1 MNRSSKPAAA
11 ASTNPAAS
19 IPPVP
24 GAAPEKGRGATF
36 NPANRFRRE
45 AREAVDDGW
54 PGSTDE
60 PTPGIADANEPPRR
74 KTTVT
79 IHPSR
84 TIITR
89 NTSPDVG
96 FSQSVNPY
104 QGCEHGCIYCFA
116 RPSHAYHD
124 LSPGIDFETRLFA
137 KARAP
142 ELLRSELAKPG
153 YRCESITLGINTD
166 GYQPIEREW
175 KLTRQCL
182 EILHGCDHPV
192 SIVTKSALIERDL
205 DLLAPMA
212 AKGLAEVFLTI
223 TTLDKDIARKLE
235 PRAAAPQRRL
245 ETIGALSRAGVPV
258 GVMIAPVIPQLTDKD
273 LEAILQAAAAHGARQ
288 AGYVMLR
295 LPHEV
300 APLFRDWLD
309 AHYPLRAMHIMSLV
323 QQMNGGK
330 DYDAQGGTRMR
341 GTGEFAELIARR
353 FRIASRR
360 LGFED
365 RHSTLDTTRFH
376 PPALEGDGGSGR
388 AAARRAPVS
397 QGDLF
402 G

>member
-1 MNRSSKPAAA
+1 MNRRSSSAGP
-11 ASTNPAAS
+11 PGEV
-19 IPPVP
+19 IPRAP

-45 AREAVDDGW
+45 SREAVDDGW
-54 PGSTDE
+54 GAPQGEDSGVPDQA
-60 PTPGIADANEPPRR
+60 GADPPRR

-89 NTSPDVG
+89 NSSPDVG
-96 FSQSVNPY
+96 FTQSVNPY

-124 LSPGIDFETRLFA
+124 LSPGIDFETKLLA
-137 KARAP
+137 KAKAP
-142 ELLRSELAKPG
+142 ELLRAELGKPG

-166 GYQPIEREW
+166 GYQPIERDW
-175 KLTRQCL
+175 KLTRKCL
-182 EILHGCDHPV
+182 EILHECDHPV

-223 TTLDKDIARKLE
+223 TTLDRDIARKLE

-245 ETIGALSRAGVPV
+245 ETLDALSRAGVPV

-273 LEAILQAAAAHGARQ
+273 LEAILEASAAHGARQ

-309 AHYPLRAMHIMSLV
+309 AHYPLRAAHIMSLV
-323 QQMNGGK
+323 QQMRGGK
-330 DYDAQGGTRMR
+330 DYDSQWGTRMR
-341 GTGEFAELIARR
+341 GTGEFADLIARR

-360 LGFED
+360 FGFD
-365 RHSTLDTTRFH
+365 RRHRELDVTRFR
-376 PPALEGDGGSGR
+376 PPGR
-388 AAARRAPVS
+388 ANVGGAEVADGTPQR

>member
-1 MNRSSKPAAA
+1 MNRRSPAGPFGQA
-11 ASTNPAAS
+11 
-19 IPPVP
+19 IPRAP

-45 AREAVDDGW
+45 VREAVDDGW
-54 PGSTDE
+54 AE
-60 PTPGIADANEPPRR
+60 PPDDDSGVAGRVDADPPRR
-74 KTTVT
+74 KTTVA

-89 NTSPDVG
+89 NNSPDVG
-96 FSQSVNPY
+96 FTQSVNPY

-137 KARAP
+137 KANAP
-142 ELLRSELAKPG
+142 ELLRAELGKPG

-166 GYQPIEREW
+166 GYQPIERDW
-175 KLTRQCL
+175 KLTRKCL
-182 EILHGCDHPV
+182 EILHACDHPV

-212 AKGLAEVFLTI
+212 AKGLAEVFLSI

-245 ETIGALSRAGVPV
+245 ETLSTLSNAGVPV
-258 GVMIAPVIPQLTDKD
+258 GVLIAPVIPQLTDKD
-273 LEAILQAAAAHGARQ
+273 LEAILEAAAAHGARQ

-295 LPHEV
+295 LPLEV

-309 AHYPLRAMHIMSLV
+309 AHYPLRAAHIMSLV
-323 QQMNGGK
+323 QQMRGGK
-330 DYDAQGGTRMR
+330 DYGAQWGIRMR
-341 GTGEFAELIARR
+341 GTGAFADLIARR
-353 FRIASRR
+353 FQIASRR
-360 LGFED
+360 FGLD
-365 RHSTLDTTRFH
+365 RTHMALDTSRFIA
-376 PPALEGDGGSGR
+376 PQRGVTN
-388 AAARRAPVS
+388 AAPRSS